1 MALDP
6 VPDELKH
13 SKNFEKVL
21 ISNRILITE
30 IPIMHGKSDF
40 LKLRE
45 TFARNYKKNYEKHYK
60 KNYEKHFP

>member
-45 TFARNYKKNYEKHYK
+45 TFARNYEKHYK